1 MMQTALHGST
11 RTAEDLG
18 DRVLV
23 EVVVVAEDDDASLR
37 LGERGE
43 QPAGV
48 ERGVVACGS
57 VARGVLDA
65 GGAPGLPAPP
75 GHASPARRD
84 GGLGGAPPKTPAGN
98 RTPPT

>member
-18 DRVLV
+18 DRALV

-43 QPAGV
+43 
-48 ERGVVACGS
+48 
-57 VARGVLDA
+57 
-65 GGAPGLPAPP
+65 
-75 GHASPARRD
+75 
-84 GGLGGAPPKTPAGN
+84 
-98 RTPPT
+98 